1 MFKTVKIVFRWCVF
15 LAFLATAV
23 VAGIAYRRADSE
35 IRRFVQTELQ
45 RKFPE
50 LNVSF
55 ESVRFDSTRGVRIL
69 SVVWR
74 LPDAPDDAPPLLE
87 AEEIYVELPLDWNAV
102 KSGNFAPRRIA
113 IARPQMRSDVDA
125 AVFLDN
131 LRRLKPTPSE
141 KPCPVEAFD
150 GAIFFDDP
158 ERPNETTTLAGLRLL
173 LTPTPRSAFSGESP
187 LSPEKILD
195 DERLFADDANAP
207 NSPNADDD
215 ANIAN
220 APNSSNAADDANIAN
235 DANVPNRSNVNDD
248 ASVANNADAAA
259 TVWTL
264 TLSASNPYVQ
274 ELNVRGCVDGKR
286 WAFRGAA
293 RRLDVAAILQRLDA
307 ERQGKLG
314 SLRNARGQ
322 TSFDFEIA
330 DDSTVPDGVRFRVDG
345 ELSRGAVASPLLKF
359 PLSDVEIRYSATQ
372 TSLEIERFA
381 ARSGATTLAGSY
393 RQLGPLSAPS
403 EGALRL
409 RLNDYPLDDAHLKRL
424 AIENAAQANVESEKL
439 RKLVDFLNDYQFS
452 ATTNVD
458 LTVEKSARTSGAWR
472 PTNLVISGSGLDL
485 VCVAFPYRLEQLSGR
500 VALDAAGALTIA
512 LRSEFNER
520 SLKIDGRFDDALGTP
535 SGSVEIEGLGYPID
549 ARLLS
554 ALPPASRAEL
564 ARLRPSGAFDA
575 NVNIDYNPNRAER
588 LQVKTTIGV
597 RDAAIQYDLFPLP
610 ISSIGGL
617 IQMEKGAW
625 VFSNL
630 SGKSGAARLRASG
643 SFVSGAALAANNAN
657 NTNNVDNVGNIN
669 NADDANSPAVVQRSV
684 YSNAPIRPASAT
696 FPAAAN
702 DPISG
707 NAPRGADFADFVP
720 PTPPSLVDSIPTPP
734 GAPLPPDAW
743 RFELTTNVED
753 FPLGE
758 ELSNALVRYDGR
770 ESFEKLGLSGKANGQ
785 IRVAYRSDQR
795 KLDVEFDAE
804 PVAGAA
810 SMKPA
815 SLPYELGDLRGRAF
829 YRTGEFRVDGFRAR
843 AGRTTYSANLAGRFA
858 PNGGWTFDV
867 SALRVEQLQLDRDLL
882 SAAPPA
888 AIAFVDHFQPN
899 GFFNVDGA
907 FRLERGPSVNAPLQ
921 AAWDLRFVAQQNS
934 FRPNDVPLNN
944 VCGRVKT
951 RGFAVEGGSFA
962 VGGEFDLDSFC
973 WGDLLVSRTTGPF
986 YFDGTDVFWGR
997 DAPPVRRSALY
1008 QHPFLRERI
1017 DADPLYRAVGIAAR
1031 PSLYRGQ
1038 APNVDALSAAPSDAA
1053 DAPPGFAPDASTQT
1067 SKPRPPL
1074 AVPTAPPGL
1083 LSNSGANAATLG
1095 SGDAASFPGSQPVAT
1110 VSAADERRPI
1120 QARVC
1125 DGQATTDGVFYR
1137 RQVPTYKVVF
1147 NVKNARLADVT
1158 REFAPG
1164 SKPIQGRV
1172 AAYATLRGEGLNVA
1186 TLKGEGGFS
1195 LQDAEL
1201 YESPQIVKIL
1211 QILSVREPD
1220 QTAFDSAFVDFE
1232 VIGERLQLKRVLL
1245 EGNALTLFGDGW
1257 LTVRDKEKLID
1268 LTLNARLGS
1277 ASDQIPIVSDFLG
1290 GVGDQLAQIR
1300 VEGALSS
1307 PIIRQERFSGVKKA
1321 WWNVFPEQEPTP
1333 TDAVPTER
1341 PKPLR
1346 DALRRLTSGAEKD
1359 DKK

>member
-1 MFKTVKIVFRWCVF
+1 MFKTVKIIFRWCVF

-23 VAGIAYRRADSE
+23 VAVIAYRRADTE
-35 IRRFVQTELQ
+35 IRRVVQTELQ
-45 RKFPE
+45 RKFPK

-55 ESVRFDSTRGVRIL
+55 ESVRLDSTRGVRLL

-74 LPDAPDDAPPLLE
+74 SPDASPDAPPLLE
-87 AEEIYVELPLDWNAV
+87 AEEIYVEIPIDWNSL
-102 KSGNFAPRRIA
+102 KSGDLSPRRIA
-113 IARPQMRSDVDA
+113 ITRPHIRTAADRADFARD
-125 AVFLDN
+125 L
-131 LRRLKPTPSE
+131 LRLQPTPTE
-141 KPCPVEAFD
+141 RPCLIEAFD
-150 GAIFFDDP
+150 AAIFFNDP
-158 ERPNETTTLAGLRLL
+158 ESPDETTTLSGLRLRL
-173 LTPTPRSAFSGESP
+173 SPTPRFALPGYPEI
-187 LSPEKILD
+187 LPEKLLD
-195 DERLFADDANAP
+195 DDSLFVDAPPDTNGEDDINADEAPNDFNAP
-207 NSPNADDD
+207 NVANDGDD
-215 ANIAN
+215 ATV
-220 APNSSNAADDANIAN
+220 PEPENAAESLRQHDSHEI
-235 DANVPNRSNVNDD
+235 
-248 ASVANNADAAA
+248 
-259 TVWTL
+259 VWTL
-264 TLSASNPYVQ
+264 NLTAANPYVQ
-274 ELNVRGCVDGKR
+274 DLNVRGCVAAHD
-286 WAFRGAA
+286 WAFRGVVRQLNLAPI
-293 RRLDVAAILQRLDA
+293 VQRLDA
-307 ERQGKLG
+307 ELGGKLG
-314 SLRNARGQ
+314 SFRNAQGQ
-322 TSFDFEIA
+322 TSFDFELVG
-330 DDSTVPDGVRFRVDG
+330 DSTNPAALRYRVDG

-372 TSLEIERFA
+372 DSLEVERFS
-381 ARSGATTLAGSY
+381 ARSGATTLAASY
-393 RQLGPLSAPS
+393 RQVGPISAPN

-424 AIENAAQANVESEKL
+424 AIENGAQANVESEKL

-458 LTVEKSARTSGAWR
+458 LTVEKSARTNGDWK
-472 PTNLVISGSGLDL
+472 PTNLVVSGAGLDL
-485 VCVAFPYRLEQLSGR
+485 VCLAFPYRLEQLSGR

-554 ALPPASRAEL
+554 ALPASSRAEL
-564 ARLRPSGAFDA
+564 ARMRPSGAFDA
-575 NVNIDYNPNRAER
+575 NVKIDYAPNRAER

-643 SFVSGAALAANNAN
+643 SFVSGAALAGANGATNA
-657 NTNNVDNVGNIN
+657 
-669 NADDANSPAVVQRSV
+669 QRSV
-684 YSNAPIRPASAT
+684 YASAPIRLVSANVPT
-696 FPAAAN
+696 SVPE
-702 DPISG
+702 
-707 NAPRGADFADFVP
+707 NAPRGADFADFEP
-720 PTPPSLVDSIPTPP
+720 PPLVASIPTPP
-734 GAPLPPDAW
+734 GAPLSPDAW
-743 RFELTTNVED
+743 RFELTTDVED

-785 IRVAYRSDQR
+785 IRVAYRSDER

-829 YRTGEFRVDGFRAR
+829 YRAGEFRVDGFRAR
-843 AGRTTYSANLAGRFA
+843 AGRTTYSANLLGRFA
-858 PNGGWTFDV
+858 PNAGWTFDV
-867 SALRVEQLQLDRDLL
+867 SSLRVERLQLDRDLL

-888 AIAFVDHFQPN
+888 AIAFVDYFQPN

-907 FRLERGPSVNAPLQ
+907 LRVERGSGANSRLQ

-934 FRPNDVPLNN
+934 FRPTNVELNN
-944 VCGRVKT
+944 VCGRVQT

-962 VGGEFDLDSFC
+962 VGGEFDLDTFC

-997 DAPPVRRSALY
+997 DVPPVRRTPLY

-1017 DADPLYRAVGIAAR
+1017 DADPLYRAVGVAAR

-1038 APNVDALSAAPSDAA
+1038 APNASAAFVD

-1067 SKPRPPL
+1067 SAPRSPL
-1074 AVPTAPPGL
+1074 AAPTAPPGL
-1083 LSNSGANAATLG
+1083 LSNSGSNAATLG
-1095 SGDAASFPGSQPVAT
+1095 SGDAASFPGAQPVAT

-1120 QARVC
+1120 LARVF

-1137 RQVPTYKVVF
+1137 RQVPTYKLVF

-1164 SKPIQGRV
+1164 SKPLQGRV

-1195 LQDAEL
+1195 LQEAEL

-1220 QTAFDSAFVDFE
+1220 QTAFDSAFVDFQ
-1232 VIGERLQLKRVLL
+1232 VIGDRLQLKRVLL

-1341 PKPLR
+1341 PRPLR
-1346 DALRRLTSGAEKD
+1346 DAVRRLTSGGEKD
-1359 DKK
+1359 DEK

>member
-1 MFKTVKIVFRWCVF
+1 MFKTVKIIFRWCVF

-23 VAGIAYRRADSE
+23 VAVIAYRRADSE
-35 IRRFVQTELQ
+35 IRRVVQTELQ
-45 RKFPE
+45 RKFPD

-55 ESVRFDSTRGVRIL
+55 GSVRFDSTRGVRIL

-74 LPDAPDDAPPLLE
+74 RPDAPTDAPPLLE

-102 KSGNFAPRRIA
+102 KSGNLAPRRIA
-113 IARPQMRSDVDA
+113 IARPQMRSGVDA
-125 AVFLDN
+125 AVFLDD
-131 LRRLKPTPSE
+131 LRRLKPAPSR

-158 ERPNETTTLAGLRLL
+158 ERPNETTTLAGLRLR
-173 LTPTPRSAFSGESP
+173 LTPTLRSALADASP
-187 LSPEKILD
+187 LSPEKLLD
-195 DERLFADDANAP
+195 DERLFADEANDANAP
-207 NSPNADDD
+207 ASADETND
-215 ANIAN
+215 AN
-220 APNSSNAADDANIAN
+220 APTSADETN
-235 DANVPNRSNVNDD
+235 DANAPTSADE
-248 ASVANNADAAA
+248 ANGDE
-259 TVWTL
+259 TVWAL
-264 TLSASNPYVQ
+264 TLSAANPYVQ
-274 ELNVRGCVDGKR
+274 ELNVRGCVDAER
-286 WAFRGAA
+286 WAFRGTADL
-293 RRLDVAAILQRLDA
+293 LDVAAILQRLDA
-307 ERQGKLG
+307 ERQGRLG

-330 DDSTVPDGVRFRVDG
+330 ADPTAPSGVRFRVDG

-372 TSLEIERFA
+372 DSLEVERFS
-381 ARSGATTLAGSY
+381 ARSGATTLAASY
-393 RQLGPLSAPS
+393 RQIGPISAPN

-424 AIENAAQANVESEKL
+424 AIENGAQANVESEKL

-458 LTVEKSARTSGAWR
+458 LTVEKSARTNGDWK
-472 PTNLVISGSGLDL
+472 PTNLVVSGAGLDL
-485 VCVAFPYRLEQLSGR
+485 VCLAFPYRLEQLSGR

-554 ALPPASRAEL
+554 ALPASSRAEL
-564 ARLRPSGAFDA
+564 ARMRPSGAFDA
-575 NVNIDYNPNRAER
+575 NVKIDYDPNRAER

-643 SFVSGAALAANNAN
+643 SFVSGAALAGANGATNA
-657 NTNNVDNVGNIN
+657 
-669 NADDANSPAVVQRSV
+669 QRSV
-684 YSNAPIRPASAT
+684 YASAPIRLVSANVPT
-696 FPAAAN
+696 SVPE
-702 DPISG
+702 
-707 NAPRGADFADFVP
+707 NAPRGADFADFEP
-720 PTPPSLVDSIPTPP
+720 PPLVASIPTPP

-743 RFELTTNVED
+743 RFELTTDVED

-785 IRVAYRSDQR
+785 IRVAYRSDER

-829 YRTGEFRVDGFRAR
+829 YRAGEFRVDGFRAR
-843 AGRTTYSANLAGRFA
+843 AGRTTYSANLLGRFA
-858 PNGGWTFDV
+858 PNAGWTFDV
-867 SALRVEQLQLDRDLL
+867 SALRVERLQLDRDLL

-888 AIAFVDHFQPN
+888 AIAFVDYFQPN

-907 FRLERGPSVNAPLQ
+907 LRVERGSGANSRLQ

-934 FRPNDVPLNN
+934 FRPTNVELNN
-944 VCGRVKT
+944 VCGRVQT

-962 VGGEFDLDSFC
+962 VGGEFDLDTFC

-997 DAPPVRRSALY
+997 DVPPVRRTALY

-1017 DADPLYRAVGIAAR
+1017 DADPLYRAVGVAAR

-1038 APNVDALSAAPSDAA
+1038 APNASAALVD

-1067 SKPRPPL
+1067 STPRPPI
-1074 AVPTAPPGL
+1074 AAPTAPPGL
-1083 LSNSGANAATLG
+1083 LSNSGSNAATLG
-1095 SGDAASFPGSQPVAT
+1095 SGDAASFPGSPPVAT

-1120 QARVC
+1120 LARVF

-1137 RQVPTYKVVF
+1137 RQVPTYKLVF

-1195 LQDAEL
+1195 LQEAEL

-1220 QTAFDSAFVDFE
+1220 QTAFDSAFVDFQ
-1232 VIGERLQLKRVLL
+1232 VIGDRLQLKRVLL

-1346 DALRRLTSGAEKD
+1346 DAIRRLTSGGEKND
-1359 DKK
+1359 EK

>member
-35 IRRFVQTELQ
+35 IRRVVQTELQ
-45 RKFPE
+45 RKFPD
-50 LNVSF
+50 LTVSF
-55 ESVRFDSTRGVRIL
+55 ESVRLDSTRGVRIL

-74 LPDAPDDAPPLLE
+74 RPDAPPDAPPLLE

-102 KSGNFAPRRIA
+102 KSGDLAPRRIA
-113 IARPQMRSDVDA
+113 IARPQLRSGVDSA
-125 AVFLDN
+125 LFLDD
-131 LRRLKPTPSE
+131 LRRLKPTPSA

-158 ERPNETTTLAGLRLL
+158 ERPNETTTLAGLRLR
-173 LTPTPRSAFSGESP
+173 LTPTPRSAFPDAST
-187 LSPEKILD
+187 LSPEKLLD
-195 DERLFADDANAP
+195 ADRLFADATPAVDADAPADANSAVVASSLTFPNNANAP
-207 NSPNADDD
+207 VSPND
-215 ANIAN
+215 AE
-220 APNSSNAADDANIAN
+220 
-235 DANVPNRSNVNDD
+235 
-248 ASVANNADAAA
+248 

-274 ELNVRGCVDGKR
+274 ELNVRGAVDGER

-293 RRLDVAAILQRLDA
+293 RRLDVAAILQRLDE

-322 TSFDFEIA
+322 TSFDFEVVGDPTA
-330 DDSTVPDGVRFRVDG
+330 SDGVRFRVDG

-359 PLSDVEIRYSATQ
+359 PLSDVEIRYLATQ
-372 TSLEIERFA
+372 SSLEIERFS
-381 ARSGATTLAGSY
+381 ARSGATTLAASY
-393 RQLGPLSAPS
+393 RQVGPISAPD

-500 VALDAAGALTIA
+500 VALDAAGALTLA
-512 LRSEFNER
+512 LRSEFNDR

-535 SGSVEIEGLGYPID
+535 SGSVEIEGLGYPVD

-554 ALPPASRAEL
+554 ALPASSRAEL

-575 NVNIDYNPNRAER
+575 NVKIDYDPNRAER

-617 IQMEKGAW
+617 IQMEKGVW

-643 SFVSGAALAANNAN
+643 SFVSGAALADANNAN
-657 NTNNVDNVGNIN
+657 N
-669 NADDANSPAVVQRSV
+669 ANGAISPNPARRSV
-684 YSNAPIRPASAT
+684 YSSAPIRPASANVPT
-696 FPAAAN
+696 SAE
-702 DPISG
+702 

-720 PTPPSLVDSIPTPP
+720 PVPPALVDSIPTPP

-743 RFELTTNVED
+743 RFELTTDVED

-829 YRTGEFRVDGFRAR
+829 YRAGEFRVDGFRAR
-843 AGRTTYSANLAGRFA
+843 AGRTTYSANLLGRFA
-858 PNGGWTFDV
+858 PNAGWTFDV
-867 SALRVEQLQLDRDLL
+867 SALRVERLQLDRDLL
-882 SAAPPA
+882 SAAPSA
-888 AIAFVDHFQPN
+888 AIAFVEHFQPN
-899 GFFNVDGA
+899 GSFNVDGA
-907 FRLERGPSVNAPLQ
+907 FRLERGATANSPLQ

-934 FRPNDVPLNN
+934 FRPNGVPLNN

-997 DAPPVRRSALY
+997 DAPPVRRSSLY
-1008 QHPFLRERI
+1008 QHPFLRARI
-1017 DADPLYRAVGIAAR
+1017 DADPLYRAVGVAAR
-1031 PSLYRGQ
+1031 PALYRGQ
-1038 APNVDALSAAPSDAA
+1038 APNASSAPAASSVYAA

-1067 SKPRPPL
+1067 QTSAPRPQI

-1083 LSNSGANAATLG
+1083 LSNSGSNAATLG
-1095 SGDAASFPGSQPVAT
+1095 SGDAASFPGSAPVAT

-1195 LQDAEL
+1195 LQEAEL

-1220 QTAFDSAFVDFE
+1220 RTAFDSAFVDFE
-1232 VIGERLQLKRVLL
+1232 VIGDRLQLKRVLL

-1346 DALRRLTSGAEKD
+1346 DALRRLTSGGEKND
-1359 DKK
+1359 EK

>member
-35 IRRFVQTELQ
+35 IRRVVQTELQ
-45 RKFPE
+45 RKFPD

-55 ESVRFDSTRGVRIL
+55 ESVRLDSTRGVRIL

-74 LPDAPDDAPPLLE
+74 RPDAPSDAPPLLE

-102 KSGNFAPRRIA
+102 KSGDLAPRRIA
-113 IARPQMRSDVDA
+113 ITRPQLRSGVDS
-125 AVFLDN
+125 AVFLDD

-150 GAIFFDDP
+150 GAVFFDDP
-158 ERPNETTTLAGLRLL
+158 ERPNETTTLAGLRLR
-173 LTPTPRSAFSGESP
+173 LTPTPRSAFPDAST

-195 DERLFADDANAP
+195 DESLFVAPDPADDKNAPVDPNSVDDKNVPVDPNSADAPNAPVDPNFADNPNAPVDPNSAGDKNGANA
-207 NSPNADDD
+207 AET
-215 ANIAN
+215 A
-220 APNSSNAADDANIAN
+220 
-235 DANVPNRSNVNDD
+235 
-248 ASVANNADAAA
+248 
-259 TVWTL
+259 WTL

-274 ELNVRGCVDGKR
+274 ELNVRGAVDGER

-322 TSFDFEIA
+322 TSFDFEVVGDPTA
-330 DDSTVPDGVRFRVDG
+330 SDGVRFRVDG

-372 TSLEIERFA
+372 NSLSVERFA

-393 RQLGPLSAPS
+393 RQVGPISAPN

-500 VALDAAGALTIA
+500 VALDAAGALTLA

-535 SGSVEIEGLGYPID
+535 SGSVEIEGLGYPVD

-554 ALPPASRAEL
+554 ALPASSRAEL
-564 ARLRPSGAFDA
+564 ARLRPSGAIDA
-575 NVNIDYNPNRAER
+575 NVKIDYDPKRAER

-643 SFVSGAALAANNAN
+643 SFVSGAALAAANGANKANAANNA
-657 NTNNVDNVGNIN
+657 TSP
-669 NADDANSPAVVQRSV
+669 NSARRSV
-684 YSNAPIRPASAT
+684 YSSAPIRPASAT
-696 FPAAAN
+696 VPTS
-702 DPISG
+702 DE

-720 PTPPSLVDSIPTPP
+720 PTPPALVDSIPTPP

-743 RFELTTNVED
+743 RFELTTDVED

-829 YRTGEFRVDGFRAR
+829 YRAGEFRVDGFRAR

-858 PNGGWTFDV
+858 PNAGWTFDV

-888 AIAFVDHFQPN
+888 AVAFVDYFQPN

-907 FRLERGPSVNAPLQ
+907 FRLERGATLNSPLQ
-921 AAWDLRFVAQQNS
+921 VAWDLRFVAQQNT
-934 FRPNDVPLNN
+934 FRPNAVPLNN

-1017 DADPLYRAVGIAAR
+1017 DADPLYRAVGVAAR

-1038 APNVDALSAAPSDAA
+1038 APNVSAASALSAVD
-1053 DAPPGFAPDASTQT
+1053 DAPPGFAPDASTPPST
-1067 SKPRPPL
+1067 PRPRI

-1083 LSNSGANAATLG
+1083 LSNSGSNAATLG
-1095 SGDAASFPGSQPVAT
+1095 SGDVASFSGSRPVAT

-1120 QARVC
+1120 LARVC

-1195 LQDAEL
+1195 LQEAEL

-1277 ASDQIPIVSDFLG
+1277 ASDQIPLVSDFLG

-1300 VEGALSS
+1300 VEGALGS

-1346 DALRRLTSGAEKD
+1346 DAFRRLTAGSEKTD
-1359 DKK
+1359 EK

>member
-1 MFKTVKIVFRWCVF
+1 
-15 LAFLATAV
+15 
-23 VAGIAYRRADSE
+23 
-35 IRRFVQTELQ
+35 
-45 RKFPE
+45 
-50 LNVSF
+50 N
-55 ESVRFDSTRGVRIL
+55 
-69 SVVWR
+69 
-74 LPDAPDDAPPLLE
+74 
-87 AEEIYVELPLDWNAV
+87 
-102 KSGNFAPRRIA
+102 
-113 IARPQMRSDVDA
+113 
-125 AVFLDN
+125 
-131 LRRLKPTPSE
+131 
-141 KPCPVEAFD
+141 
-150 GAIFFDDP
+150 
-158 ERPNETTTLAGLRLL
+158 
-173 LTPTPRSAFSGESP
+173 
-187 LSPEKILD
+187 
-195 DERLFADDANAP
+195 
-207 NSPNADDD
+207 
-215 ANIAN
+215 
-220 APNSSNAADDANIAN
+220 
-235 DANVPNRSNVNDD
+235 
-248 ASVANNADAAA
+248 
-259 TVWTL
+259 
-264 TLSASNPYVQ
+264 
-274 ELNVRGCVDGKR
+274 
-286 WAFRGAA
+286 
-293 RRLDVAAILQRLDA
+293 
-307 ERQGKLG
+307 
-314 SLRNARGQ
+314 
-322 TSFDFEIA
+322 
-330 DDSTVPDGVRFRVDG
+330 
-345 ELSRGAVASPLLKF
+345 
-359 PLSDVEIRYSATQ
+359 
-372 TSLEIERFA
+372 
-381 ARSGATTLAGSY
+381 GAT
-393 RQLGPLSAPS
+393 
-403 EGALRL
+403 
-409 RLNDYPLDDAHLKRL
+409 
-424 AIENAAQANVESEKL
+424 NA
-439 RKLVDFLNDYQFS
+439 
-452 ATTNVD
+452 
-458 LTVEKSARTSGAWR
+458 
-472 PTNLVISGSGLDL
+472 
-485 VCVAFPYRLEQLSGR
+485 
-500 VALDAAGALTIA
+500 
-512 LRSEFNER
+512 
-520 SLKIDGRFDDALGTP
+520 
-535 SGSVEIEGLGYPID
+535 
-549 ARLLS
+549 
-554 ALPPASRAEL
+554 
-564 ARLRPSGAFDA
+564 
-575 NVNIDYNPNRAER
+575 
-588 LQVKTTIGV
+588 
-597 RDAAIQYDLFPLP
+597 
-610 ISSIGGL
+610 
-617 IQMEKGAW
+617 
-625 VFSNL
+625 
-630 SGKSGAARLRASG
+630 
-643 SFVSGAALAANNAN
+643 
-657 NTNNVDNVGNIN
+657 
-669 NADDANSPAVVQRSV
+669 QRSV
-684 YSNAPIRPASAT
+684 YASAPIRLVSANVPT
-696 FPAAAN
+696 SVPE
-702 DPISG
+702 
-707 NAPRGADFADFVP
+707 NAPRGADFADFEP
-720 PTPPSLVDSIPTPP
+720 PPLVASIPTPP

-743 RFELTTNVED
+743 RFELTTDVED

-785 IRVAYRSDQR
+785 IRVAYRSDER

-815 SLPYELGDLRGRAF
+815 ALPYELGDLRGRAF
-829 YRTGEFRVDGFRAR
+829 YRAGEFRVDGFRAR

-858 PNGGWTFDV
+858 PNAGWTFDV

-888 AIAFVDHFQPN
+888 AVAFVDYFQPN

-907 FRLERGPSVNAPLQ
+907 VRLEREATVNAPLQ
-921 AAWDLRFVAQQNS
+921 AVWDLRFVAQQNS
-934 FRPNDVPLNN
+934 FRPNAVPLNN

-951 RGFAVEGGSFA
+951 RGFAVEGGSVA

-1017 DADPLYRAVGIAAR
+1017 DADPLYRAVGVAAR
-1031 PSLYRGQ
+1031 PALYRGQ
-1038 APNVDALSAAPSDAA
+1038 APNASAASALSAAD
-1053 DAPPGFAPDASTQT
+1053 DAPPGFAPDASTQ
-1067 SKPRPPL
+1067 SSAPRPRI

-1083 LSNSGANAATLG
+1083 LSNSGSNAATLG
-1095 SGDAASFPGSQPVAT
+1095 SGDAASFPGSPPVAT

-1120 QARVC
+1120 LARVC

-1172 AAYATLRGEGLNVA
+1172 AAYATLKGEGLNVA

-1277 ASDQIPIVSDFLG
+1277 ASDQIPLVSDFLG

-1346 DALRRLTSGAEKD
+1346 DAFRRLTSGSEKTD
-1359 DKK
+1359 EK

>member
-15 LAFLATAV
+15 LVFLAAAV
-23 VAGIAYRRADSE
+23 VAGIAYRRADAE
-35 IRRFVQTELQ
+35 IRRVVQTELQ

-74 LPDAPDDAPPLLE
+74 RPDAPPDAPPLLE

-102 KSGNFAPRRIA
+102 KSGNLAPRRIA
-113 IARPQMRSDVDA
+113 ITRPQMRSGVA
-125 AVFLDN
+125 SAVFLDD

-158 ERPNETTTLAGLRLL
+158 DRSNGTTTLAGLRLH
-173 LTPTPRSAFSGESP
+173 LTPTPRSALAGESP
-187 LSPEKILD
+187 FSPEKLLD
-195 DERLFADDANAP
+195 DERLFDAGPNVSISADN
-207 NSPNADDD
+207 
-215 ANIAN
+215 
-220 APNSSNAADDANIAN
+220 
-235 DANVPNRSNVNDD
+235 
-248 ASVANNADAAA
+248 ANNENNKNVSNSADAANA
-259 TVWTL
+259 DETTVWAL

-274 ELNVRGCVDGKR
+274 ELNVRGCVDGRR

-293 RRLDVAAILQRLDA
+293 RQLDVAPVLQRLDA
-307 ERQGKLG
+307 EKQGKLG

-322 TSFDFEIA
+322 TSFDFEVA
-330 DDSTVPDGVRFRVDG
+330 DDPTVPDGVRFRVDG
-345 ELSRGAVASPLLKF
+345 ELSGGAVASPLLKF
-359 PLSDVEIRYSATQ
+359 PLSDLEIRYSATQ
-372 TSLEIERFA
+372 DSLSVERFA
-381 ARSGATTLAGSY
+381 ARSGATTLAASY
-393 RQLGPLSAPS
+393 RQVGPISAPN

-424 AIENAAQANVESEKL
+424 AIENGAQANVESTKL

-458 LTVEKSARTSGAWR
+458 LTVEKSAQTNGGWR

-485 VCVAFPYRLEQLSGR
+485 VCLAFPYRLEQLSGR

-554 ALPPASRAEL
+554 ALPASSRAEL

-575 NVNIDYNPNRAER
+575 NVKIDYAPNRAER

-643 SFVSGAALAANNAN
+643 SFVSGAALAGAN
-657 NTNNVDNVGNIN
+657 
-669 NADDANSPAVVQRSV
+669 DANDANDAVSPNSVKRSV
-684 YSNAPIRPASAT
+684 YASAAIRPVSAT
-696 FPAAAN
+696 VPT
-702 DPISG
+702 SVE

-720 PTPPSLVDSIPTPP
+720 QAPPALVDSIPTPP

-743 RFELTTNVED
+743 RFELTTDVED

-758 ELSNALVRYDGR
+758 ELSSALVRYDGR

-810 SMKPA
+810 SLKPA
-815 SLPYELGDLRGRAF
+815 SLPYELGDLQGRAF
-829 YRTGEFRVDGFRAR
+829 YRAGEFRVDGFRAR
-843 AGRTTYSANLAGRFA
+843 SGRTTYSANLLGRFA
-858 PNGGWTFDV
+858 PNAGWTFDV

-882 SAAPPA
+882 SAAPSA
-888 AIAFVDHFQPN
+888 AIAFVDYFQPN

-907 FRLERGPSVNAPLQ
+907 IRLERGAAANSRLQ

-934 FRPNDVPLNN
+934 FRPNGVELNN

-951 RGFAVEGGSFA
+951 RGFAVEGGSVA

-973 WGDLLVSRTTGPF
+973 WGDLLVSRTIGPF

-1017 DADPLYRAVGIAAR
+1017 DADPLYRAVGVAAR

-1038 APNVDALSAAPSDAA
+1038 APNAPSLSALSSPSAASVAD
-1053 DAPPGFAPDASTQT
+1053 DAPPGFAPDASTSTPTQP
-1067 SKPRPPL
+1067 SAPRPRI
-1074 AVPTAPPGL
+1074 AAPTAPPGL

-1120 QARVC
+1120 LARVC

-1195 LQDAEL
+1195 LQEAEL

-1277 ASDQIPIVSDFLG
+1277 ASDQIPLVSDFLG

-1307 PIIRQERFSGVKKA
+1307 PIVRQERFSGVKKA

-1346 DALRRLTSGAEKD
+1346 DAFKRLTSGGEKND
-1359 DKK
+1359 EK

>member
-1 MFKTVKIVFRWCVF
+1 MLKTVKIIFRWCVF

-23 VAGIAYRRADSE
+23 VAVIAYRRADSE
-35 IRRFVQTELQ
+35 IRRVVQTELQ
-45 RKFPE
+45 RKFPD

-55 ESVRFDSTRGVRIL
+55 GSVRFDSTRGVRIL

-74 LPDAPDDAPPLLE
+74 RPDAPTDAPPLLE

-102 KSGNFAPRRIA
+102 KSGNLAPRRIA
-113 IARPQMRSDVDA
+113 IARPQMRSGVDA
-125 AVFLDN
+125 AVFLDD
-131 LRRLKPTPSE
+131 LRRLKPAPSR

-158 ERPNETTTLAGLRLL
+158 ERPNETTTLAGLRLR
-173 LTPTPRSAFSGESP
+173 LTPTLRSALVDASP
-187 LSPEKILD
+187 LSPEKLLD
-195 DERLFADDANAP
+195 DERLFADKANDANAP
-207 NSPNADDD
+207 TSADETND
-215 ANIAN
+215 AN
-220 APNSSNAADDANIAN
+220 APTPADEANGGE
-235 DANVPNRSNVNDD
+235 
-248 ASVANNADAAA
+248 
-259 TVWTL
+259 TVWAL
-264 TLSASNPYVQ
+264 TLSAANPYVQ
-274 ELNVRGCVDGKR
+274 ELNVRGCVDAER
-286 WAFRGAA
+286 WAFRGTADQ
-293 RRLDVAAILQRLDA
+293 LDVAAILQRLDA
-307 ERQGKLG
+307 ERQGRLG

-330 DDSTVPDGVRFRVDG
+330 ADPTAPSGVRFRVDG

-372 TSLEIERFA
+372 DSLEVERFS
-381 ARSGATTLAGSY
+381 ARSGATTLAASY
-393 RQLGPLSAPS
+393 RQVGPISAPN

-424 AIENAAQANVESEKL
+424 AIENGAQANVESEKL

-458 LTVEKSARTSGAWR
+458 LTVEKSARTNGDWK
-472 PTNLVISGSGLDL
+472 PTNLVVSGAGLDL
-485 VCVAFPYRLEQLSGR
+485 VCLAFPYRLEQLSGR

-554 ALPPASRAEL
+554 ALPASSRAEL
-564 ARLRPSGAFDA
+564 ARMRPSGAFDA
-575 NVNIDYNPNRAER
+575 NVKIDYAPNRAER

-643 SFVSGAALAANNAN
+643 SFVSGAALAGANGATNA
-657 NTNNVDNVGNIN
+657 
-669 NADDANSPAVVQRSV
+669 QRSV
-684 YSNAPIRPASAT
+684 YASAPIRLVSANVPT
-696 FPAAAN
+696 SVPE
-702 DPISG
+702 
-707 NAPRGADFADFVP
+707 NAPRGADFADFEP
-720 PTPPSLVDSIPTPP
+720 PPLVASIPTPP

-743 RFELTTNVED
+743 RFELTTDVED

-758 ELSNALVRYDGR
+758 ELSSALVRYDGR

-785 IRVAYRSDQR
+785 IRVAYRSDER

-829 YRTGEFRVDGFRAR
+829 YRAGEFRVDGFRAR
-843 AGRTTYSANLAGRFA
+843 AGRTTYSANLLGRFA
-858 PNGGWTFDV
+858 PNAGWTFDV
-867 SALRVEQLQLDRDLL
+867 SALRVERLQLDRDLL

-888 AIAFVDHFQPN
+888 AIAFVDYFQPN

-907 FRLERGPSVNAPLQ
+907 LRVERGSGANSRLQ

-934 FRPNDVPLNN
+934 FRPTNVELNN
-944 VCGRVKT
+944 VCGRVQT

-962 VGGEFDLDSFC
+962 VGGEFDLDTFC

-997 DAPPVRRSALY
+997 DVPPVRRTALY

-1017 DADPLYRAVGIAAR
+1017 DADPLYRAVGVAAR

-1038 APNVDALSAAPSDAA
+1038 APNASAAFVD

-1067 SKPRPPL
+1067 STPRPPI
-1074 AVPTAPPGL
+1074 AAPTAPPGL
-1083 LSNSGANAATLG
+1083 LSNSGSNAATLG
-1095 SGDAASFPGSQPVAT
+1095 SGDAASLPGSPPVAT

-1120 QARVC
+1120 LARVF

-1137 RQVPTYKVVF
+1137 RQVPTYKLVF

-1164 SKPIQGRV
+1164 SKPLQGRV

-1195 LQDAEL
+1195 LQEAEL

-1220 QTAFDSAFVDFE
+1220 QTAFDSAFVDFQ
-1232 VIGERLQLKRVLL
+1232 VIGDRLQLKRVLL

-1346 DALRRLTSGAEKD
+1346 DALRRLTSGGEKND
-1359 DKK
+1359 EK

>member
-1 MFKTVKIVFRWCVF
+1 MLKTVKIIFRWCVF

-23 VAGIAYRRADSE
+23 VAVIAYRRADSE
-35 IRRFVQTELQ
+35 IRRVVQTELQ
-45 RKFPE
+45 RKFPD

-55 ESVRFDSTRGVRIL
+55 GSVRFDSTRGVRIL

-74 LPDAPDDAPPLLE
+74 RPDAPTDAPPLLE

-102 KSGNFAPRRIA
+102 KSGNLAPRRIA
-113 IARPQMRSDVDA
+113 IARPQMRSGVDA
-125 AVFLDN
+125 AVFLDD
-131 LRRLKPTPSE
+131 LRRLKPAPSR

-158 ERPNETTTLAGLRLL
+158 ERPNETTTLAGLRLR
-173 LTPTPRSAFSGESP
+173 LTPTLRSALVDASP
-187 LSPEKILD
+187 LSPEKLLD
-195 DERLFADDANAP
+195 DERLFADKANDANAP
-207 NSPNADDD
+207 TSADETND
-215 ANIAN
+215 AN
-220 APNSSNAADDANIAN
+220 APTSADETN
-235 DANVPNRSNVNDD
+235 DANAPTSADETND
-248 ASVANNADAAA
+248 ANAPTPADEANGGE
-259 TVWTL
+259 TVWAL
-264 TLSASNPYVQ
+264 TLSAANPYVQ
-274 ELNVRGCVDGKR
+274 ELNVRGCVDAER
-286 WAFRGAA
+286 WAFRGTADQ
-293 RRLDVAAILQRLDA
+293 LDVAAILQRLDA
-307 ERQGKLG
+307 ERQGRLG

-330 DDSTVPDGVRFRVDG
+330 ADPTAPSGVRFRVDG

-372 TSLEIERFA
+372 DSLEVERFS
-381 ARSGATTLAGSY
+381 ARSGATTLAASY
-393 RQLGPLSAPS
+393 RQVGPISAPN

-424 AIENAAQANVESEKL
+424 AIENGAQANVESEKL

-458 LTVEKSARTSGAWR
+458 LTVEKSARTNGDWK
-472 PTNLVISGSGLDL
+472 PTNLVVSGAGLDL
-485 VCVAFPYRLEQLSGR
+485 VCLAFPYRLEQLSGR

-554 ALPPASRAEL
+554 ALPASSRAEL
-564 ARLRPSGAFDA
+564 ARMRPSGAFDA
-575 NVNIDYNPNRAER
+575 NVKIDYAPNRAER

-643 SFVSGAALAANNAN
+643 SFVSGAALAGANGATNA
-657 NTNNVDNVGNIN
+657 
-669 NADDANSPAVVQRSV
+669 QRSV
-684 YSNAPIRPASAT
+684 YASAPIRLVSANVPT
-696 FPAAAN
+696 SVPE
-702 DPISG
+702 
-707 NAPRGADFADFVP
+707 NAPRGADFADFEP
-720 PTPPSLVDSIPTPP
+720 PPLVASIPTPP

-743 RFELTTNVED
+743 RFELTTDVED

-758 ELSNALVRYDGR
+758 ELSSALVRYDGR

-785 IRVAYRSDQR
+785 IRVAYRSDER

-829 YRTGEFRVDGFRAR
+829 YRAGEFRVDGFRAR
-843 AGRTTYSANLAGRFA
+843 AGRTTYSANLLGRFA
-858 PNGGWTFDV
+858 PNAGWTFDV
-867 SALRVEQLQLDRDLL
+867 SALRVERLQLDRDLL

-888 AIAFVDHFQPN
+888 AIAFVDYFQPN

-907 FRLERGPSVNAPLQ
+907 LRVERGSGANSRLQ

-934 FRPNDVPLNN
+934 FRPTNVELNN
-944 VCGRVKT
+944 VCGRVQT

-962 VGGEFDLDSFC
+962 VGGEFDLDTFC

-997 DAPPVRRSALY
+997 DVPPVRRTALY

-1017 DADPLYRAVGIAAR
+1017 DADPLYRAVGVAAR

-1038 APNVDALSAAPSDAA
+1038 APNASAAFVD

-1067 SKPRPPL
+1067 STPRPPI
-1074 AVPTAPPGL
+1074 AAPTAPPGL
-1083 LSNSGANAATLG
+1083 LSNSGSNAATLG
-1095 SGDAASFPGSQPVAT
+1095 SGDAASLPGSPPVAT

-1120 QARVC
+1120 LARVF

-1137 RQVPTYKVVF
+1137 RQVPTYKLVF

-1164 SKPIQGRV
+1164 SKPLQGRV

-1195 LQDAEL
+1195 LQEAEL

-1220 QTAFDSAFVDFE
+1220 QTAFDSAFVDFQ
-1232 VIGERLQLKRVLL
+1232 VIGDRLQLKRVLL

-1346 DALRRLTSGAEKD
+1346 DALRRLTSGGEKND
-1359 DKK
+1359 EK

>member
-1 MFKTVKIVFRWCVF
+1 MFKTVKIIFRWCVF
-15 LAFLATAV
+15 LALLATAV
-23 VAGIAYRRADSE
+23 VAGIAYRRADAE
-35 IRRFVQTELQ
+35 IRRVVQTELQ
-45 RKFPE
+45 RKFPK
-50 LNVSF
+50 LDVSF
-55 ESVRFDSTRGVRIL
+55 ESVRLDSTRGVRLL
-69 SVVWR
+69 SVAWR
-74 LPDAPDDAPPLLE
+74 SPDAPPEAPPLLE
-87 AEEIYVELPLDWNAV
+87 AEEIYVEIPIDWNAL
-102 KSGNFAPRRIA
+102 KSGDLSPRRIA
-113 IARPQMRSDVDA
+113 ITRPQMRTGVARADFAQD
-125 AVFLDN
+125 L
-131 LRRLKPTPSE
+131 LRLQPTPTE
-141 KPCPVEAFD
+141 RPCLIEAFD
-150 GAIFFDDP
+150 AAIFFNDP
-158 ERPNETTTLAGLRLL
+158 ELPNGTTTLSGLRLRL
-173 LTPTPRSAFSGESP
+173 SPTPRFALPGYPEI
-187 LSPEKILD
+187 LPEKLLD
-195 DERLFADDANAP
+195 DDSLFVASPSDANASAEKNVDDVP
-207 NSPNADDD
+207 LDDPDAPDADAVATAPQSETDAENVEKRDD
-215 ANIAN
+215 AYEI
-220 APNSSNAADDANIAN
+220 
-235 DANVPNRSNVNDD
+235 
-248 ASVANNADAAA
+248 
-259 TVWTL
+259 VWTL
-264 TLSASNPYVQ
+264 NLTAANPYVQ
-274 ELNVRGCVDGKR
+274 DLNVRGCVAAHDF
-286 WAFRGAA
+286 AFRGVV
-293 RRLDVAAILQRLDA
+293 RQLDLAPVVRRLDA
-307 ERQGKLG
+307 ELGGKLG
-314 SLRNARGQ
+314 SFRNAQGQ
-322 TSFDFEIA
+322 TSFDFELVG
-330 DDSTVPDGVRFRVDG
+330 DSTNPAALRFRVDG
-345 ELSRGAVASPLLKF
+345 ELARGAVASPLLKF

-372 TSLEIERFA
+372 DSLAVERFS
-381 ARSGATTLAGSY
+381 ARSGATTLAASY
-393 RQLGPLSAPS
+393 RQRGPISAPVD
-403 EGALRL
+403 GALRL

-458 LTVEKSARTSGAWR
+458 LTVEKSARTENAWR
-472 PTNLVISGSGLDL
+472 PTNLVVAGSGLDL
-485 VCVAFPYRLEQLSGR
+485 VCLAFPYPLEQLSGR

-512 LRSEFNER
+512 LRSEFNDR

-535 SGSVEIEGLGYPID
+535 NGSVEIEGLGYPID

-554 ALPPASRAEL
+554 ALPATSRAEL
-564 ARLRPSGAFDA
+564 ARMRPSGAFDA
-575 NVNIDYNPNRAER
+575 NVKIDYAPNRAKR

-610 ISSIGGL
+610 ISSIGGF
-617 IQMEKGAW
+617 IQMEEGVW

-643 SFVSGAALAANNAN
+643 SFVSGAALNAS
-657 NTNNVDNVGNIN
+657 
-669 NADDANSPAVVQRSV
+669 DAVSPAVSRRSV
-684 YSNAPIRPASAT
+684 YATSPIRPVSANVPTSASAN
-696 FPAAAN
+696 A
-702 DPISG
+702 

-720 PTPPSLVDSIPTPP
+720 APLVESIPTPP
-734 GAPLPPDAW
+734 GAPLAPDAW
-743 RFELTTNVED
+743 RFELTTDVED

-785 IRVAYRSDQR
+785 IRLAYRSDER

-815 SLPYELGDLRGRAF
+815 SLPYELGDLQGRAF
-829 YRTGEFRVDGFRAR
+829 YRAGEFRVDGFRAR

-858 PNGGWTFDV
+858 PNAGWTFDV
-867 SALRVEQLQLDRDLL
+867 SSLRVEQLQLDRDLL

-907 FRLERGPSVNAPLQ
+907 LRLERGAAANSRIQ

-934 FRPNDVPLNN
+934 FRPNGVALNN
-944 VCGRVKT
+944 VCGRVQT
-951 RGFAVEGGSFA
+951 RGFAVDGGAIA

-973 WGDLLVSRTTGPF
+973 WGDLLVSRMIGPF

-997 DAPPVRRSALY
+997 DAPPVRRSSLY
-1008 QHPFLRERI
+1008 QHPFLRKRI
-1017 DADPLYRAVGIAAR
+1017 DADPLYRAVGVAAR

-1038 APNVDALSAAPSDAA
+1038 APNVSAPFVD
-1053 DAPPGFAPDASTQT
+1053 DAPPGFAPDAPTQAPT
-1067 SKPRPPL
+1067 PRPRT
-1074 AVPTAPPGL
+1074 AAPTAPPGL

-1095 SGDAASFPGSQPVAT
+1095 SGDAASFPGSEPVAT

-1120 QARVC
+1120 QARVF

-1137 RQVPTYKVVF
+1137 RQVPTYKLVF

-1220 QTAFDSAFVDFE
+1220 QTAFDSAFVDFQ
-1232 VIGERLQLKRVLL
+1232 VIGDRLQLKRVLL

-1346 DALRRLTSGAEKD
+1346 DAFRRLTSGGEKD
-1359 DKK
+1359 DEK

>member
-1 MFKTVKIVFRWCVF
+1 MFRTVKIVFRWCVF
-15 LAFLATAV
+15 LAFLATVV
-23 VAGIAYRRADSE
+23 VAGIAYRRADAE
-35 IRRFVQTELQ
+35 IRRVVQTELQ
-45 RKFPE
+45 RKFPK
-50 LNVSF
+50 LDVSF
-55 ESVRFDSTRGVRIL
+55 ESIRFDSTRGVRIL
-69 SVVWR
+69 SVAWR
-74 LPDAPDDAPPLLE
+74 APDAPPEAPPLLE
-87 AEEIYVELPLDWNAV
+87 AEEIYVEIPIDWNAL
-102 KSGNFAPRRIA
+102 KSGDLSPRRIA
-113 IARPQMRSDVDA
+113 IARPQMRTDA
-125 AVFLDN
+125 NRAAFAQDL
-131 LRRLKPTPSE
+131 LRLKPTPSE

-158 ERPNETTTLAGLRLL
+158 ERPNETTTLAGLRLR
-173 LTPTPRSAFSGESP
+173 LTPTPRSAFADEP
-187 LSPEKILD
+187 PPSPEKILGDARFFAD
-195 DERLFADDANAP
+195 DANDANDVNNANDASVASVANDVNNANNANDVNNANDADDANAP
-207 NSPNADDD
+207 
-215 ANIAN
+215 I
-220 APNSSNAADDANIAN
+220 SSN
-235 DANVPNRSNVNDD
+235 D
-248 ASVANNADAAA
+248 ASPVDADE

-274 ELNVRGCVDGKR
+274 ALNVRGCVAGSR

-293 RRLDVAAILQRLDA
+293 RQLDVAPVLQRLDA
-307 ERQGKLG
+307 ERRGKLG

-322 TSFDFEIA
+322 TSLDFEVA
-330 DDSTVPDGVRFRVDG
+330 ADSTAPDGVRFRVDG
-345 ELSRGAVASPLLKF
+345 ELSGGAVASPLLKF
-359 PLSDVEIRYSATQ
+359 PLSDVEIRYTATQ
-372 TSLEIERFA
+372 DSLEIERFS
-381 ARSGATTLAGSY
+381 ARSGATTLAASY
-393 RQLGPLSAPS
+393 RQVGPISSPN

-458 LTVEKSARTSGAWR
+458 LTVEKSARQGGSWR

-500 VALDAAGALTIA
+500 VALDAAGALTLA

-535 SGSVEIEGLGYPID
+535 SGAVEIEGLGYPID

-554 ALPPASRAEL
+554 ALPATSRAEL
-564 ARLRPSGAFDA
+564 ARLRPSGAIDA
-575 NVNIDYNPNRAER
+575 NVKIDYNPNRAER

-643 SFVSGAALAANNAN
+643 SFVSGAALADTNNANNAN
-657 NTNNVDNVGNIN
+657 DANDASALN
-669 NADDANSPAVVQRSV
+669 NANKLNDAVSPAVARRSV
-684 YSNAPIRPASAT
+684 YSNASIRPASANA
-696 FPAAAN
+696 PL
-702 DPISG
+702 PK

-720 PTPPSLVDSIPTPP
+720 PVSPALVDSIPTPP

-743 RFELTTNVED
+743 RFELTTDVED

-770 ESFEKLGLSGKANGQ
+770 DSFEKLGLSGKANGQ

-810 SMKPA
+810 SMKPT
-815 SLPYELGDLRGRAF
+815 SLPYELGDLQGRAF
-829 YRTGEFRVDGFRAR
+829 YRAGEFRVDGFRAR
-843 AGRTTYSANLAGRFA
+843 SGRTTYSANLLGRFA
-858 PNGGWTFDV
+858 PNAGWTFDV
-867 SALRVEQLQLDRDLL
+867 SALRVERLQLDRDLL

-888 AIAFVDHFQPN
+888 AVAFVDYFQPN

-907 FRLERGPSVNAPLQ
+907 ARLERDARPNSRVRV
-921 AAWDLRFVAQQNS
+921 AWDLRFVAQQNS
-934 FRPNDVPLNN
+934 FRPNGVPLDN
-944 VCGRVKT
+944 VCGRIKT
-951 RGFAVEGGSFA
+951 RGFAVAGGPVA

-973 WGDLLVSRTTGPF
+973 WGDLLVSRTIGPF

-997 DAPPVRRSALY
+997 DAPPVRRSTLY

-1017 DADPLYRAVGIAAR
+1017 DADPLYRVVGVAAR
-1031 PSLYRGQ
+1031 NAVYRGQ
-1038 APNVDALSAAPSDAA
+1038 TPNAFASDAVA
-1053 DAPPGFAPDASTQT
+1053 ASDDDAPPGFAPDASTQT
-1067 SKPRPPL
+1067 QTSTPRPRI

-1083 LSNSGANAATLG
+1083 LSNSASNAATLG
-1095 SGDAASFPGSQPVAT
+1095 SGDAASFTDSQPVAT

-1120 QARVC
+1120 QARVF

-1137 RQVPTYKVVF
+1137 RQDPTYKVVF

-1232 VIGERLQLKRVLL
+1232 VIGDRLQLKRVLL

-1307 PIIRQERFSGVKKA
+1307 PIVRQERFSGVKKA

-1346 DALRRLTSGAEKD
+1346 DAIRRLTSGGDKNDEK
-1359 DKK
+1359 

>member
-23 VAGIAYRRADSE
+23 VAGIAYRRADTE
-35 IRRFVQTELQ
+35 IRRVVQTELQ
-45 RKFPE
+45 RKFPN

-55 ESVRFDSTRGVRIL
+55 ESVRLDSTRGVRLL

-74 LPDAPDDAPPLLE
+74 SPDAPPDAPPLLE
-87 AEEIYVELPLDWNAV
+87 AEEIYVEIPIDWNTLS
-102 KSGNFAPRRIA
+102 SGDFAPRRIA
-113 IARPQMRSDVDA
+113 ITRPQMQTGVARADFAQD
-125 AVFLDN
+125 L
-131 LRRLKPTPSE
+131 LRLQPTPSE
-141 KPCPVEAFD
+141 RPCLIEAFD
-150 GAIFFDDP
+150 GAIFFNDP
-158 ERPNETTTLAGLRLL
+158 DRPNGTTTLSGLRLRL
-173 LTPTPRSAFSGESP
+173 SPTPRFALPGYPEI
-187 LSPEKILD
+187 LPEKLLD
-195 DERLFADDANAP
+195 DDSLFVASASNKADDENENAEKNDENPQPDETSNAKESENVAANEPASQPEDDAENLAQRDDANE
-207 NSPNADDD
+207 
-215 ANIAN
+215 I
-220 APNSSNAADDANIAN
+220 
-235 DANVPNRSNVNDD
+235 
-248 ASVANNADAAA
+248 
-259 TVWTL
+259 VWTL
-264 TLSASNPYVQ
+264 NLTASNPYVQ
-274 ELNVRGCVDGKR
+274 DLNVRGCVAAR
-286 WAFRGAA
+286 EWAFRGVV
-293 RRLDVAAILQRLDA
+293 RQLDLAPIVRRLDA
-307 ERQGKLG
+307 ELGGKLG
-314 SLRNARGQ
+314 SFRNAQGQ
-322 TSFDFEIA
+322 TSFDFELVG
-330 DDSTVPDGVRFRVDG
+330 DSTNPDALRFRVDG
-345 ELSRGAVASPLLKF
+345 ELARGAVASPFLAF

-372 TSLEIERFA
+372 DSLEIARFA
-381 ARSGATTLAGSY
+381 ARSGATTLSASY
-393 RQLGPLSAPS
+393 RQFGPISTPN
-403 EGALRL
+403 EGTLRL

-439 RKLVDFLNDYQFS
+439 RNLVDFLNDYQFS

-458 LTVEKSARTSGAWR
+458 LTVEKSARSGGVWR
-472 PTNLVISGSGLDL
+472 PTNLVVAGSGLDL
-485 VCVAFPYRLEQLSGR
+485 VCLAFPYRLEQLSGR
-500 VALDAAGALTIA
+500 VALDEAGALTLA
-512 LRSEFNER
+512 LRSEFNDR

-535 SGSVEIEGLGYPID
+535 RGAVEIEGLGYPID

-554 ALPPASRAEL
+554 ALPASSRAEL
-564 ARLRPSGAFDA
+564 ARMRPSGAFDA
-575 NVNIDYNPNRAER
+575 NVRVTYDPNRAQR
-588 LQVKTTIGV
+588 LQVQTTIGV

-617 IQMEKGAW
+617 IQMEEGAW

-643 SFVSGAALAANNAN
+643 SFVSGAALAASPNA
-657 NTNNVDNVGNIN
+657 
-669 NADDANSPAVVQRSV
+669 AKRSV
-684 YSNAPIRPASAT
+684 YSNAPVRSDVGT
-696 FPAAAN
+696 
-702 DPISG
+702 
-707 NAPRGADFADFVP
+707 APRGADFADFEP
-720 PTPPSLVDSIPTPP
+720 PTLVDSIPTPP
-734 GAPLPPDAW
+734 GAPLAPDAW
-743 RFELTTNVED
+743 RFELTTDVED

-758 ELSNALVRYDGR
+758 ELSNALVCYDGR
-770 ESFEKLGLSGKANGQ
+770 ESFEKLGLFGKANGQ
-785 IRVAYRSDQR
+785 IRLAYRSDDR

-804 PVAGAA
+804 PVASAA
-810 SMKPA
+810 SMKPTT
-815 SLPYELGDLRGRAF
+815 LPYELGDLQGRAF
-829 YRTGEFRVDGFRAR
+829 YRAGELRVDGFRAR

-888 AIAFVDHFQPN
+888 AVAFVDHFQPN

-907 FRLERGPSVNAPLQ
+907 LRLERGPGADSRLQ
-921 AAWDLRFVAQQNS
+921 AAWDLRFVAQQNA
-934 FRPNDVPLNN
+934 FRPNGVALNN
-944 VCGRVKT
+944 VCGRIRT
-951 RGFAVEGGSFA
+951 RGFAVDGGPFA

-1017 DADPLYRAVGIAAR
+1017 DADPLYRAVAVAAR
-1031 PSLYRGQ
+1031 PALYRGQ
-1038 APNVDALSAAPSDAA
+1038 TPNVSSLAD
-1053 DAPPGFAPDASTQT
+1053 DAPPGFASDAPAT
-1067 SKPRPPL
+1067 PRPRS
-1074 AVPTAPPGL
+1074 AAPTAPPGL

-1095 SGDAASFPGSQPVAT
+1095 SGDVSFPGSEPVAT
-1110 VSAADERRPI
+1110 VSVADERRPI
-1120 QARVC
+1120 QARVF

-1137 RQVPTYKVVF
+1137 RQVPTYKLVF

-1164 SKPIQGRV
+1164 SKPLEGRV

-1195 LQDAEL
+1195 LQDAAL

-1220 QTAFDSAFVDFE
+1220 QTAFDSAFVDFQ
-1232 VIGERLQLKRVLL
+1232 VIGDRLQLKRVLL

-1300 VEGALSS
+1300 VEGALGS

-1341 PKPLR
+1341 PRPLR
-1346 DALRRLTSGAEKD
+1346 DAVRRLTSGGEKD

>member
-15 LAFLATAV
+15 LALLATAV
-23 VAGIAYRRADSE
+23 VAGIAYRRADAE
-35 IRRFVQTELQ
+35 IRRVVQTEMQ
-45 RKFPE
+45 RKFPN
-50 LNVSF
+50 LSVSF
-55 ESVRFDSTRGVRIL
+55 EAVRLDSTRGVRLL

-74 LPDAPDDAPPLLE
+74 SPDAPSDAPPLLE
-87 AEEIYVELPLDWNAV
+87 AEEIYVEIPIDWNAL
-102 KSGNFAPRRIA
+102 KSGDLSPRRIA
-113 IARPQMRSDVDA
+113 ITRPQMRTDA
-125 AVFLDN
+125 DRAAFAQDL
-131 LRRLKPTPSE
+131 LRLQPTPSDR
-141 KPCPVEAFD
+141 PCLIEAFD
-150 GAIFFDDP
+150 GAIFFNDP
-158 ERPNETTTLAGLRLL
+158 ERPNGTTTLSGLRLRL
-173 LTPTPRSAFSGESP
+173 SPTPRFALPGYPEI
-187 LSPEKILD
+187 LPEKLLD
-195 DERLFADDANAP
+195 DDSLFVAA
-207 NSPNADDD
+207 SPNADAPEENGKENADD
-215 ANIAN
+215 A
-220 APNSSNAADDANIAN
+220 PAADDETVPQPEN
-235 DANVPNRSNVNDD
+235 DAKSLAKSENDAENLLERDD
-248 ASVANNADAAA
+248 AHEI
-259 TVWTL
+259 VWTL
-264 TLSASNPYVQ
+264 NLTAANPYVQ
-274 ELNVRGCVDGKR
+274 DLNVRGCVAAR
-286 WAFRGAA
+286 EWAFRGAV
-293 RRLDVAAILQRLDA
+293 RQLDLAPIVQRLDA
-307 ERQGKLG
+307 ELGGKLG
-314 SLRNARGQ
+314 SFRNAQGQ
-322 TSFDFEIA
+322 TSFDFELVG
-330 DDSTVPDGVRFRVDG
+330 DSTNPAALRFRVDG
-345 ELSRGAVASPLLKF
+345 ELARGAVASPLLKF
-359 PLSDVEIRYSATQ
+359 PLSDVEVRYSATQ
-372 TSLEIERFA
+372 DALAVERFT
-381 ARSGATTLAGSY
+381 ARSGATTLAASY
-393 RQLGPLSAPS
+393 RQRGPISAPVD
-403 EGALRL
+403 GTLRL
-409 RLNDYPLDDAHLKRL
+409 RLNDYPLDDAHLKQL
-424 AIENAAQANVESEKL
+424 AIENAAQANVESDKL
-439 RKLVDFLNDYQFS
+439 RNLVDFLNDYQFS

-458 LTVEKSARTSGAWR
+458 LTVEKSARTENAWR
-472 PTNLVISGSGLDL
+472 PTNLVVAGSGLDL
-485 VCVAFPYRLEQLSGR
+485 VCLAFPYRLEQLSGR

-512 LRSEFNER
+512 LRSEFNDR
-520 SLKIDGRFDDALGTP
+520 SLKIDGRFADALGTP
-535 SGSVEIEGLGYPID
+535 NGSVEIEGLGVPID

-554 ALPPASRAEL
+554 ALPPSSRAEL
-564 ARLRPSGAFDA
+564 ARMRPSGAFDA
-575 NVNIDYNPNRAER
+575 NVKIDYVPNRAKP

-617 IQMEKGAW
+617 IQMEEGAW

-643 SFVSGAALAANNAN
+643 SFVSGAALAASPNA
-657 NTNNVDNVGNIN
+657 GR
-669 NADDANSPAVVQRSV
+669 RSV
-684 YSNAPIRPASAT
+684 YSDAPIRPVSALLPDAGT
-696 FPAAAN
+696 
-702 DPISG
+702 
-707 NAPRGADFADFVP
+707 APRGADFADFEP
-720 PTPPSLVDSIPTPP
+720 APLVDSIPTPP
-734 GAPLPPDAW
+734 GAPLAPDAW
-743 RFELTTNVED
+743 QFELTTDVED

-758 ELSNALVRYDGR
+758 ELSNALVHYDGR

-785 IRVAYRSDQR
+785 IRLAYRSDER

-815 SLPYELGDLRGRAF
+815 SLPYELGDLQGRAF
-829 YRTGEFRVDGFRAR
+829 YRAGEFRVAGFRAR

-867 SALRVEQLQLDRDLL
+867 SGLRVEQLQLDRDLL

-888 AIAFVDHFQPN
+888 AVAFVDHFQPN

-907 FRLERGPSVNAPLQ
+907 LRLERGATANSRIQ

-934 FRPNDVPLNN
+934 FRPNGVALNN
-944 VCGRVKT
+944 VCGRVRT
-951 RGFAVEGGSFA
+951 RGFAVDGGSFA

-973 WGDLLVSRTTGPF
+973 WGDLLVSRMIGPF

-997 DAPPVRRSALY
+997 DAPPVRRSTLY

-1017 DADPLYRAVGIAAR
+1017 DADPLYRAVGVAAR

-1038 APNVDALSAAPSDAA
+1038 APTAYD
-1053 DAPPGFAPDASTQT
+1053 DAPPGFAPDAPT
-1067 SKPRPPL
+1067 SPATSRPRSAAP
-1074 AVPTAPPGL
+1074 VAPPGL
-1083 LSNSGANAATLG
+1083 LSNSGSNAAALG
-1095 SGDAASFPGSQPVAT
+1095 SGDLVSFPGSAPVAT

-1120 QARVC
+1120 QARVF

-1137 RQVPTYKVVF
+1137 RQVPTYKLVF

-1164 SKPIQGRV
+1164 SKPLEGRV

-1195 LQDAEL
+1195 LQDAAL

-1220 QTAFDSAFVDFE
+1220 QTAFDSAFVDFQ
-1232 VIGERLQLKRVLL
+1232 VIGDRLQLKRVLL

-1300 VEGALSS
+1300 VEGALGS

-1341 PKPLR
+1341 PRPLR
-1346 DALRRLTSGAEKD
+1346 DAVRRLTSGGEKD